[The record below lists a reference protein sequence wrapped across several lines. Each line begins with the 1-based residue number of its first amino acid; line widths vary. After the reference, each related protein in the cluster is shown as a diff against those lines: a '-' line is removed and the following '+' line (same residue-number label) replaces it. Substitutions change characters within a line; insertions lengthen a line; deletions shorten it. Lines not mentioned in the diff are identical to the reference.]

1 MSELKA
7 KPILPEKK
15 KLSPKEKSEIKKK
28 LQELFKEEVWLD
40 GTTDTLVFCVNS
52 HLQNKYILEVL
63 SKYKCYLLMSLFEE
77 KEDK

>member
-1 MSELKA
+1 MSELKT

-52 HLQNKYILEVL
+52 HLLHEYIIQILT
-63 SKYKCYLLMSLFEE
+63 KYKVFMQLSLFNDE
-77 KEDK
+77 K